1 MKKAAALL
9 TIIILA
15 GVSTATAVEPGG
27 TFAEAKEKAA
37 GLNKPVLLE
46 FFTEW

>member
-1 MKKAAALL
+1 MKKASALL
-9 TIIILA
+9 AIMLFA
-15 GVSTATAVEPGG
+15 GVSTALAVESGG

-37 GLNKPVLLE
+37 SLNKPVLVD

>member
-1 MKKAAALL
+1 MKKAAVLL
-9 TIIILA
+9 TIMIFA
-15 GVSTATAVEPGG
+15 GVSAALAAEHPG

-37 GLNKPVLLE
+37 GLNKPVLVE